1 MQTHSVAISDEH
13 RPAGTVRAQRRW
25 PYARVLAVTAAV
37 ALLAL
42 AGLIWSAAALANL
55 QQALGLVLFALA
67 TNLLL
72 GYGGLVSFAQAAFY
86 GIGAYGVAI
95 TWLHWQL
102 PFWLGAA
109 AGIGAAVVAA
119 LIVGAIS
126 LRTRRLYF
134 ALLTLAFTQLFFVIA
149 ENQSGLT
156 NGATG
161 IFGAMVPTWL
171 AAPLGGYYFT
181 LAVVIVVTLAFYALA
196 RSPFGLTLKAIRA
209 NRERAEALGVNVY
222 RHQLA
227 AFVISAAGCAVA
239 GCLFA
244 IYSQSASPDLLSW
257 TNSGEPI
264 FMAVL
269 GGMNTFFGPVAGAF
283 AYFYAHLYLTD
294 HIADWQLVLGLLLL
308 AIVVFRPAGLA
319 GIWADLRRTAARA
332 LPAGRLRASGQ
343 GVRRR
348 A

>member
-1 MQTHSVAISDEH
+1 MHTDSLASSAEH
-13 RPAGTVRAQRRW
+13 DQVHLARPPARTTAGTVAC
-25 PYARVLAVTAAV
+25 VVV
-37 ALLAL
+37 MGLLAL
-42 AGLIWSAAALANL
+42 AGVVWSPAALANL
-55 QQALGLVLFALA
+55 QEALGLVLFAVA

-95 TWLHWQL
+95 GWLHWKL
-102 PFWLGAA
+102 PFWLGGLAGIAA
-109 AGIGAAVVAA
+109 AAVAAV
-119 LIVGAIS
+119 IVGVIS

-149 ENQSGLT
+149 DNQTAIT

-161 IFGAMVPTWL
+161 IFGAMVPAWL
-171 AAPLGGYYFT
+171 AEPQGGYYFT
-181 LAVVIVVTLAFYALA
+181 LVVVVVVTLACYAFV
-196 RSPFGLTLKAIRA
+196 RSPFGLTLKAIRD

-227 AFVISAAGCAVA
+227 AFVISSIGCAIA
-239 GCLFA
+239 GFLFA

-269 GGMNTFFGPVAGAF
+269 GGMHTFLGPVAGAIV
-283 AYFYAHLYLTD
+283 YFYAQSYLTQ
-294 HIADWQLVLGLLLL
+294 HITDWQLVLGLLLL
-308 AIVVFRPAGLA
+308 VIVLFKPSGLA
-319 GIWADLRRTAARA
+319 GIGADAGRA
-332 LPAGRLRASGQ
+332 VRRLRARTG
-343 GVRRR
+343 GR

>member
-1 MQTHSVAISDEH
+1 MHTDSLAISAEH
-13 RPAGTVRAQRRW
+13 DQIRRSRRSGHANAGTVA
-25 PYARVLAVTAAV
+25 AAIVVL
-37 ALLAL
+37 LLAL
-42 AGLIWSAAALANL
+42 AGLVWSPAALANL
-55 QQALGLVLFALA
+55 QEALGLVLFAVS

-86 GIGAYGVAI
+86 GIGAYGIAI
-95 TWLHWQL
+95 GWLHGQL

-109 AGIGAAVVAA
+109 AGIAASAAAAVV
-119 LIVGAIS
+119 VGAIS

-149 ENQSGLT
+149 GNQGGFT

-171 AAPLGGYYFT
+171 AEPQGGYYFT
-181 LAVVIVVTLAFYALA
+181 LAVVLAVTLACYVIV
-196 RSPFGLTLKAIRA
+196 RSPFGLTLKAIRD
-209 NRERAEALGVNVY
+209 NRERAEALGVNVF

-227 AFVISAAGCAVA
+227 AFVISAIGCAIA

-269 GGMNTFFGPVAGAF
+269 GGMNTFLGPVAGGI
-283 AYFYAHLYLTD
+283 AYFYAHLYLTE

-308 AIVVFRPAGLA
+308 VVVLFKPSGLA
-319 GIWADLRRTAARA
+319 GIGADLSRA
-332 LPAGRLRASGQ
+332 VNRLRG
-343 GVRRR
+343 R
-348 A
+348 AGGRA

>member
-1 MQTHSVAISDEH
+1 MQTNSLAISAEH
-13 RPAGTVRAQRRW
+13 DQVRPARRPAQT
-25 PYARVLAVTAAV
+25 TAGAV
-37 ALLAL
+37 AVVVVVGLLAL
-42 AGLIWSAAALANL
+42 AGLLWSPAALAYL
-55 QQALGLVLFALA
+55 QEALGLVLFAVA

-86 GIGAYGVAI
+86 GIGAYGIAI
-95 TWLHWQL
+95 GWLHWKL
-102 PFWLGAA
+102 PFWLGAV
-109 AGIGAAVVAA
+109 AGIAAAAAAAV
-119 LIVGAIS
+119 IVGGIS

-149 ENQSGLT
+149 DNQTGLT

-171 AAPLGGYYFT
+171 AEPRGGYYFT
-181 LAVVIVVTLAFYALA
+181 LAVVVVVTLACYAIA
-196 RSPFGLTLKAIRA
+196 VSPFGLTLKAVRE
-209 NRERAEALGVNVY
+209 NRERAEALGVNVF

-227 AFVISAAGCAVA
+227 AFVISAVGCAIA

-269 GGMNTFFGPVAGAF
+269 GGMNTFFGPVAGAIV
-283 AYFYAHLYLTD
+283 YFYAHLYLTE
-294 HIADWQLVLGLLLL
+294 HVSDWQLVLGLLLL
-308 AIVVFRPAGLA
+308 VIVLFKPAGLA
-319 GIWADLRRTAARA
+319 GIGADAGRAVSRLRLRRGGRA
-332 LPAGRLRASGQ
+332 
-343 GVRRR
+343 
-348 A
+348 

>member
-1 MQTHSVAISDEH
+1 MHTDSLAISAEH
-13 RPAGTVRAQRRW
+13 DQVRPARRPGHARAGTASAGV
-25 PYARVLAVTAAV
+25 VVV
-37 ALLAL
+37 LLAL
-42 AGLIWSAAALANL
+42 AGLVWSPAALANL
-55 QQALGLVLFALA
+55 QEALGLVLFAVA

-86 GIGAYGVAI
+86 GIGAYGIAI
-95 TWLHWQL
+95 GWLHGQL
-102 PFWLGAA
+102 PLWLGAA
-109 AGIGAAVVAA
+109 AGIAASAALAVV
-119 LIVGAIS
+119 VGAIS

-149 ENQSGLT
+149 DNQTGFT

-171 AAPLGGYYFT
+171 TEPQGGYYFT
-181 LAVVIVVTLAFYALA
+181 LGVVVVVTLAYYLIAV
-196 RSPFGLTLKAIRA
+196 SPFGLTLKAIRE
-209 NRERAEALGVNVY
+209 NRERAEALGVNVF

-227 AFVISAAGCAVA
+227 AFVISAVGCAIA

-269 GGMNTFFGPVAGAF
+269 GGMNTFLGPVAGAF
-283 AYFYAHLYLTD
+283 VYFYAHLYLTE
-294 HIADWQLVLGLLLL
+294 HISDWQLVLGLLLL
-308 AIVVFRPAGLA
+308 VIVLFKPSGLA
-319 GIWADLRRTAARA
+319 GIAADLSRAAAWLRGRA
-332 LPAGRLRASGQ
+332 GGRA
-343 GVRRR
+343 
-348 A
+348 